1 MKHCDKI
8 MIVEDD
14 AGIRHYLQSTLSNAG
29 YDTVAVGDGRSAL
42 ALAASHCPDCV
53 LLDLGLPDMDGIG
66 IIQSIRKWS
75 SVPIIV
81 ISARMTEDDKAG
93 ALDLGADDYLTKPF
107 GTVELLARIRTALR
121 HTRKACGGEELREGQ
136 YIVGDLVIDYN
147 KHRAYLGGED
157 AGLTPSEFKILALLG
172 RYAGRVLTYQQMLR
186 ELWGPAANP
195 RDNKLLRVHM
205 ANLRRK
211 LEKNPEEP
219 RYLFTE
225 VGVGYRLAEGEGT
238 EPLSQIPP
246 RKPKNKKN
254 PLSTRVGLDRG
265 FYLCL
270 TRTHTLFGVFAREKW
285 RPRKC
290 GAAGRLAPVNAT
302 HKVGRYLYP
311 QKPYLLLPS
320 EGIFITGAGRIRSPA
335 VLRRSAPAWHGGSKT
350 PRRRNIW
357 RLPDIP
363 GCSPDI

>member
-1 MKHCDKI
+1 MKIKDKVL
-8 MIVEDD
+8 IVEDE
-14 AGIRHYLQSTLSNAG
+14 QSISNFISMILTANG
-29 YDTVAVGDGRSAL
+29 FDTIIVRTGEEAL
-42 ALAASHCPDCV
+42 TMIASHCPDMIV
-53 LLDLGLPDMDGIG
+53 LDLGLPDMDGIG

-238 EPLSQIPP
+238 EPLGSD
-246 RKPKNKKN
+246 
-254 PLSTRVGLDRG
+254 STEE
-265 FYLCL
+265 
-270 TRTHTLFGVFAREKW
+270 TE
-285 RPRKC
+285 
-290 GAAGRLAPVNAT
+290 
-302 HKVGRYLYP
+302 
-311 QKPYLLLPS
+311 
-320 EGIFITGAGRIRSPA
+320 E
-335 VLRRSAPAWHGGSKT
+335 
-350 PRRRNIW
+350 
-357 RLPDIP
+357 
-363 GCSPDI
+363 

>member
-1 MKHCDKI
+1 MIRNKI
-8 MIVEDD
+8 IIVEDD
-14 AGIRHYLQSTLSNAG
+14 PGISKYLQAALRGRDYEPMLAT
-29 YDTVAVGDGRSAL
+29 DGKTAL
-42 ALAASHCPDCV
+42 EMIASHCPDLL
-53 LLDLGLPDMDGIG
+53 LLDLGLPDMDGSE
-66 IIQSIRKWS
+66 IIRSVRSWS
-75 SVPIIV
+75 RMPIIV
-81 ISARMTEDDKAG
+81 ISARNAELDKAA
-93 ALDLGADDYLTKPF
+93 ALDMGADDYLTKPF

-121 HTRKACGGEELREGQ
+121 HTRRACGGEELREGQ

-238 EPLSQIPP
+238 EPLESD
-246 RKPKNKKN
+246 
-254 PLSTRVGLDRG
+254 STEE
-265 FYLCL
+265 
-270 TRTHTLFGVFAREKW
+270 TE
-285 RPRKC
+285 
-290 GAAGRLAPVNAT
+290 
-302 HKVGRYLYP
+302 
-311 QKPYLLLPS
+311 
-320 EGIFITGAGRIRSPA
+320 E
-335 VLRRSAPAWHGGSKT
+335 
-350 PRRRNIW
+350 
-357 RLPDIP
+357 
-363 GCSPDI
+363 